1 MPDARVPDPDVSVE
15 RSCWSTSTLDC
26 SESKFVESCLIMAA
40 SSAMVGSAMGGGGCG
55 AVEFCGGLG
64 SGAGGM
70 EGFGDGVIDE
80 ERLEVDTRLSR
91 A

>member
-1 MPDARVPDPDVSVE
+1 
-15 RSCWSTSTLDC
+15 
-26 SESKFVESCLIMAA
+26 MAA
-40 SSAMVGSAMGGGGCG
+40 SSAMVGSAMGGGGGG